1 MESNQSKIKVLQMDM
16 LSLASHS
23 AHAKDSNAIPNKTL
37 EYSMA
42 DQYLYER
49 AEELCDELI
58 NDVAIV
64 VNQLN
69 IPELNRIIPNKLVC
83 KCSGFN
89 SWIFTNTEKLLLLR
103 ESDALFLWDYDK
115 IELEKRLIDIINIC
129 FQKRLNDIH
138 QDILSIRNELTPGE
152 DGKEWYLWWMLK
164 VLYDVDNY
172 ADVYHKI
179 QDYDNILSDFIYKN
193 SDKICQRE
201 IEKIVC
207 YVNSMNFVELENIL
221 PNCTFCDCPDF
232 PSTLFSNTEKLLLY
246 REEYAIFE
254 DTIDRDNIESKLKE
268 FIEKYCDTSLSN
280 DDLSILYTRNA
291 LTQGQGGWDWHV
303 CWLYEALF
311 DYDDHIQ
318 LFDKVND
325 YAYQNNNEEDDY

>member
-1 MESNQSKIKVLQMDM
+1 
-16 LSLASHS
+16 
-23 AHAKDSNAIPNKTL
+23 
-37 EYSMA
+37 
-42 DQYLYER
+42 
-49 AEELCDELI
+49 
-58 NDVAIV
+58 
-64 VNQLN
+64 
-69 IPELNRIIPNKLVC
+69 
-83 KCSGFN
+83 
-89 SWIFTNTEKLLLLR
+89 
-103 ESDALFLWDYDK
+103 
-115 IELEKRLIDIINIC
+115 
-129 FQKRLNDIH
+129 
-138 QDILSIRNELTPGE
+138 
-152 DGKEWYLWWMLK
+152 MLK
-164 VLYDVDNY
+164 VLCDVDNY